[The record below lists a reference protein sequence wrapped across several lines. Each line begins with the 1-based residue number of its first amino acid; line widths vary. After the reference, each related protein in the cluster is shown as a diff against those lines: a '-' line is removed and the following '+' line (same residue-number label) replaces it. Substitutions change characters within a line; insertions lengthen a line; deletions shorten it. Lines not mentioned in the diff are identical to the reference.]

1 MKDEGLRKKLYL
13 VRSQK
18 SKCKGTAFFAKRQN
32 IMFLFSVCLKKAVS
46 LYGNLPIQNISTE
59 NMNTI
64 FIVLPILTI
73 LMFDLGLVLRPA
85 DFRLIAE
92 RPKPIVIGLVGQIVL
107 LPLIAWG
114 LIKFAGVV
122 PLFAQTLTPLFV
134 IGIMLVA
141 CSPGG
146 SSSNVF
152 SMLAKGDVALSVT
165 LTTCSSIIT
174 LFTLPLIMSWV
185 TSEVG
190 DAVNIHLPVGRL
202 LVQNIVLMV
211 VPISLGFVLNLY
223 KSELAARIHEVLK
236 RIAMP
241 ALVLLVTI
249 FFIQHRQT
257 IVAEFGSLGMMMT
270 ILILSTTGCGALL
283 AWLFRLTGKERRT
296 LVIEIG
302 MQNAAQAITIACSP
316 LIFNNEIIA
325 IPAIIYALM
334 MNLVLIAYVGI
345 TKLRP

>member
-1 MKDEGLRKKLYL
+1 
-13 VRSQK
+13 
-18 SKCKGTAFFAKRQN
+18 
-32 IMFLFSVCLKKAVS
+32 
-46 LYGNLPIQNISTE
+46 
-59 NMNTI
+59 MNAI

-73 LMFDLGLVLRPA
+73 LMFDLGLVLKPA
-85 DFRLIAE
+85 DFKLIAE
-92 RPKPIVIGLVGQIVL
+92 RPKPVLVGLTGQILL

-114 LIKFAGVV
+114 MIQVASFIPSFAHS
-122 PLFAQTLTPLFV
+122 LTPLFI

-165 LTTCSSIIT
+165 LTACSSIIT
-174 LFTLPLIMSWV
+174 LFTLPLIMAWV
-185 TSEVG
+185 TNSVG
-190 DAVNIHLPVGRL
+190 TATDIHLPIANL
-202 LVQNIVLMV
+202 LIQNLVLMV
-211 VPISLGFVLNLY
+211 VPIAIGFVINIY
-223 KSELAARIHEVLK
+223 KEQAAAKIHGVLK

-241 ALVLLVTI
+241 ALVLLVTV
-249 FFIQHRQT
+249 FFFQHKQT
-257 IVAEFGSLGMMMT
+257 IVSEFASLGLTMT
-270 ILILSTTGCGALL
+270 ILILATTGCGALL
-283 AWLFRLTGKERRT
+283 AWLLKLTGKERRT

-334 MNLVLIAYVGI
+334 MNLILLAYVGI
-345 TKLRP
+345 TKIDRKK

>member
-1 MKDEGLRKKLYL
+1 
-13 VRSQK
+13 
-18 SKCKGTAFFAKRQN
+18 
-32 IMFLFSVCLKKAVS
+32 
-46 LYGNLPIQNISTE
+46 
-59 NMNTI
+59 MNTI

-73 LMFDLGLVLRPA
+73 LMFDLGLVLKPA
-85 DFRLIAE
+85 DFKLIAE
-92 RPKPIVIGLVGQIVL
+92 RPKPVLIGLGGQIIL

-114 LIKFAGVV
+114 LIELSAVSIQLSAFSI
-122 PLFAQTLTPLFV
+122 

-165 LTTCSSIIT
+165 LTACSSIVT
-174 LFTLPLIMSWV
+174 LFTLPLIMAWV
-185 TSEVG
+185 TAGVG
-190 DAVNIHLPVGRL
+190 EAVNIHLPVGKL

-211 VPISLGFVLNLY
+211 VPISIGFVLNLFRP
-223 KSELAARIHEVLK
+223 ETAAKIHNVLK
-236 RIAMP
+236 RVAMP

-249 FFIQHRQT
+249 FFVQHRQT
-257 IVAEFGSLGMMMT
+257 IVAEIGSLGLMMT
-270 ILILSTTGCGALL
+270 ALILATTGCGALL
-283 AWLFRLTGKERRT
+283 ARLFRLSGKERRT

-316 LIFNNEIIA
+316 LIFNNESIA

-334 MNLVLIAYVGI
+334 MNLVLLAYVGL
-345 TKLRP
+345 TKMSKE

>member
-1 MKDEGLRKKLYL
+1 
-13 VRSQK
+13 
-18 SKCKGTAFFAKRQN
+18 
-32 IMFLFSVCLKKAVS
+32 
-46 LYGNLPIQNISTE
+46 
-59 NMNTI
+59 MNAI

-73 LMFDLGLVLRPA
+73 LMFDLGLTLKPK
-85 DFRLIAE
+85 DFQLIVQ
-92 RPKPIVIGLVGQIVL
+92 RPKPVIIGLVGQIIL

-114 LIKFAGVV
+114 LIHLTQYTIHLS
-122 PLFAQTLTPLFV
+122 PLFI

-165 LTTCSSIIT
+165 LTACSSLIT
-174 LFTLPLIMSWV
+174 LFTLPLIMAWV
-185 TSEVG
+185 MKSVQFS
-190 DAVNIHLPVGRL
+190 DISIQLPIGNL
-202 LVQNIVLMV
+202 LIQNLVLMV
-211 VPISLGFVLNLY
+211 VPIAIGFIVNLF
-223 KSELAARIHEVLK
+223 KEQAAAKIHNVLK

-241 ALVLLVTI
+241 ALVLLVTV
-249 FFIQHRQT
+249 FFFQHKQT
-257 IVAEFGSLGMMMT
+257 IVEEFTSLGLTMT
-270 ILILSTTGCGALL
+270 VLILATTGCGALL
-283 AWLFRLTGKERRT
+283 AWLLKLSTKERRT

-334 MNLVLIAYVGI
+334 MNLILLAYVGM
-345 TKLRP
+345 TKMQKV

>member
-1 MKDEGLRKKLYL
+1 
-13 VRSQK
+13 
-18 SKCKGTAFFAKRQN
+18 
-32 IMFLFSVCLKKAVS
+32 
-46 LYGNLPIQNISTE
+46 
-59 NMNTI
+59 MNAI

-73 LMFDLGLVLRPA
+73 LMFDLGLTLKPQ
-85 DFRLIAE
+85 DFRLIVW
-92 RPKPIVIGLVGQIVL
+92 RPKPVIVGLVGQIIL

-114 LIKFAGVV
+114 IIESFSTFDFQLST
-122 PLFAQTLTPLFV
+122 LFI

-165 LTTCSSIIT
+165 LTACSSLIT

-185 TSEVG
+185 MNSIQMSDVS
-190 DAVNIHLPVGRL
+190 IQLPIGNL
-202 LVQNIVLMV
+202 LVQNLVLMV
-211 VPISLGFVLNLY
+211 VPIAIGFMVNIFR
-223 KSELAARIHEVLK
+223 EQAALKIHNVLK

-241 ALVLLVTI
+241 ALVLLVTV
-249 FFIQHRQT
+249 FFFQHKET
-257 IVAEFGSLGMMMT
+257 IVSEFASLGLTMT
-270 ILILSTTGCGALL
+270 VLILATTGCGALL
-283 AWLFRLTGKERRT
+283 AWLLKLTTKERRT

-334 MNLVLIAYVGI
+334 MNLILLVYVGI
-345 TKLRP
+345 TKLSKTL

>member
-1 MKDEGLRKKLYL
+1 
-13 VRSQK
+13 
-18 SKCKGTAFFAKRQN
+18 
-32 IMFLFSVCLKKAVS
+32 
-46 LYGNLPIQNISTE
+46 
-59 NMNTI
+59 MNTI

-73 LMFDLGLVLRPA
+73 LMFDLGLVLKPA
-85 DFRLIAE
+85 DFKLIAE
-92 RPKPIVIGLVGQIVL
+92 RPKPVIIGLIGQIIL

-114 LIKFAGVV
+114 LIELSANIYQLSAFSI
-122 PLFAQTLTPLFV
+122 

-165 LTTCSSIIT
+165 LTACSSIIT
-174 LFTLPLIMSWV
+174 LITLPLIMAWV
-185 TSEVG
+185 TAGVG
-190 DAVNIHLPVGRL
+190 ETVNIHLPIGKL
-202 LVQNIVLMV
+202 LIQNIVLMV
-211 VPISLGFVLNLY
+211 VPIFVGFIVNLY
-223 KSELAARIHEVLK
+223 RREIAAKIHNVLK

-241 ALVLLVTI
+241 ALVLLVTV

-257 IVAEFGSLGMMMT
+257 IITEFGSLGLMMT
-270 ILILSTTGCGALL
+270 VLIVATTGCGALL
-283 AWLFRLTGKERRT
+283 AWQFRLSGKERRT

-325 IPAIIYALM
+325 IPAIIYALV
-334 MNLVLIAYVGI
+334 MNIVLLAYVGMSKI
-345 TKLRP
+345 KRPD

>member
-1 MKDEGLRKKLYL
+1 
-13 VRSQK
+13 
-18 SKCKGTAFFAKRQN
+18 
-32 IMFLFSVCLKKAVS
+32 
-46 LYGNLPIQNISTE
+46 
-59 NMNTI
+59 
-64 FIVLPILTI
+64 
-73 LMFDLGLVLRPA
+73 MFDLGLTLKPQ
-85 DFRLIAE
+85 DFRLIAQ
-92 RPKPIVIGLVGQIVL
+92 RPKPVIIGLIGQIIL

-114 LIKFAGVV
+114 IIQVLSPFTFH
-122 PLFAQTLTPLFV
+122 LSPLFV

-165 LTTCSSIIT
+165 LTACSSLIT
-174 LFTLPLIMSWV
+174 LFTLPLIMAWV
-185 TSEVG
+185 MHSVQMS
-190 DAVNIHLPVGRL
+190 DVSIQLPIGNL
-202 LVQNIVLMV
+202 LMQNIVLMV
-211 VPISLGFVLNLY
+211 VPVLIGFLVNLFR
-223 KSELAARIHEVLK
+223 EQTATRIHNVLR

-249 FFIQHRQT
+249 FFVQHKQT
-257 IVAEFGSLGMMMT
+257 IIAEFPSLGLTMT
-270 ILILSTTGCGALL
+270 ALILATTGCGALL
-283 AWLFRLTGKERRT
+283 AWLLRLTTRERRT

-334 MNLVLIAYVGI
+334 MNLILLAYVGI
-345 TKLRP
+345 TKLQNTNYTR

>member
-1 MKDEGLRKKLYL
+1 
-13 VRSQK
+13 
-18 SKCKGTAFFAKRQN
+18 
-32 IMFLFSVCLKKAVS
+32 
-46 LYGNLPIQNISTE
+46 
-59 NMNTI
+59 MNTI
-64 FIVLPILTI
+64 FIVLPILTL
-73 LMFDLGLVLRPA
+73 LMFDLGLALRPA

-92 RPKPIVIGLVGQIVL
+92 RPKPVLIGLVGQIIL
-107 LPLIAWG
+107 LPLIAWAII
-114 LIKFAGVV
+114 LSPLAYNLS
-122 PLFAQTLTPLFV
+122 PLFL

-165 LTTCSSIIT
+165 LTACSSIIT
-174 LFTLPLIMSWV
+174 LFTLPLIMAWV
-185 TSEVG
+185 TQRVG
-190 DAVNIHLPVGRL
+190 EAVDIHLPIGKL

-211 VPISLGFVLNLY
+211 VPIAVGFVINLFRPV
-223 KSELAARIHEVLK
+223 AAEKIHNVLR

-249 FFIQHRQT
+249 FFIQHKQT
-257 IVAEFGSLGMMMT
+257 IVTEFTGLGLTMT
-270 ILILSTTGCGALL
+270 ILILATTSCGALM
-283 AWLFRLTGKERRT
+283 AWLFRLTTKERRT

-334 MNLVLIAYVGI
+334 MNLILLAYVGI
-345 TKLRP
+345 TKFRK